1 MKYQKILIALLFP
14 IAPLFVVA
22 QKEQVRGV
30 YKSNDD
36 FTRGVISFDN
46 NCNRRKIKIK
56 LNDFFLRP
64 YISINLKDSSVRLYK
79 KDIFGYINCKK
90 QVFRFK
96 GKQELLLL
104 NEGEQILIYKHLV
117 AKPPLGR
124 TNVTNYYFSLG
135 AKSPVQKLSINNLR
149 NAFTDNASFTHLI
162 VKNFKYNT
170 DLADFD
176 TVNQMYK
183 INWLYMVSLR

>member
-1 MKYQKILIALLFP
+1 MKYQKILIVLLFS
-14 IAPLFVVA
+14 ITSFTVAA

-30 YKSNDD
+30 YISSDD
-36 FTRGVISFDN
+36 FTREIISFDN

-79 KDIFGYINCKK
+79 KDIFGYINCRN
-90 QVFRFK
+90 QVFRFN

-104 NEGEQILIYKHLV
+104 NAGEQILIYKHIIS
-117 AKPPLGR
+117 KPPTGR

-135 AKSPVQKLSINNLR
+135 VSSPIVKLTIKNLK
-149 NAFTDNASFTHLI
+149 NAFPADISFHNLI
-162 VKNFKYNT
+162 DQYFKYNT
-170 DLADFD
+170 DLAEFD
-176 TVNQMYK
+176 EATKMYK
-183 INWLYMVSLR
+183 INWLFGKTP